1 MCLVCDIMNRKIDLK
16 IARRI
21 DSGIG
26 VRPIYDNM
34 REYGISIDEILNI
47 FNEHD
52 WKAGE
57 IQKVTADRL
66 KALRKQYEKKQAIK
80 EATDDFECD

>member
-1 MCLVCDIMNRKIDLK
+1 MCLICDISNKKLDLITARKIDK
-16 IARRI
+16 IA
-21 DSGIG
+21 GI
-26 VRPIYDNM
+26 RPIYDKL
-34 REYGISIDEILNI
+34 REYCVSIDEILNI

-52 WKAGE
+52 WNAGE
-57 IQKVTADRL
+57 IQKVTSDRL